1 MIGPARLTTV
11 QIGLAAVAALA
22 GLVVVALRPSAGL
35 VAYWLV
41 PVLIAAVILTLA
53 VVVARRAP
61 DNWCAPLMAFSGLA
75 LVVTNAS
82 DVYFEAAGADPTL
95 PLNSY
100 LIAFYQGAWMVYY
113 APLALLMLFFPTGR
127 LLGPR
132 WRWVAA
138 GLVIVPVVFA
148 IAAGLAPT
156 PYAEPFAD
164 RPRAFPGSM
173 VAGVVAYGLLPI
185 FLILLVASAA
195 SLFLRYRHA
204 SGIERLQLRWM
215 AMAAM
220 TIPLTLLLC
229 WASYLALGTADLV
242 VVGLVAMY
250 VAVPVATA
258 IALVRS
264 TWFDVDEL
272 LVRTTVYAVLA
283 GVVLAAVAVVSGLA
297 GVLAAR
303 ESVVVAVSVTV
314 LTLIL
319 LLPLR
324 RRLNA
329 TMATLVFPHRER
341 TLRAVSELQRD
352 VHAGVRAPEE
362 LEATLREAL
371 GDPGLRVGYRI
382 PGRTAFVDADGHPVE
397 PSAAIHPDT
406 TVDIVLA
413 GDRIGL
419 VVGSERPPGWTTEL
433 SGVVALLAEI
443 VRLRLETAQA
453 LQQVDASRRRLVQAQ
468 DEERLRLERDLHDG
482 AQQRLVTLGMELRF
496 AQRHLGP
503 EEADLA
509 RLLDS
514 SVTELQS
521 AVAELRQI
529 AHGLR
534 PSSLDDGLPAALAH
548 LRSRAG
554 VPIDLQ
560 VDVGEVPEEVSVTA
574 YFVANEAVTN
584 AVKYAAG
591 HRIALSVAQA
601 PGSLTVRVQDD
612 GRGGAVLRNGS
623 GLAGLR
629 ERVRAL
635 GGDLT
640 VVSPADR
647 GTLVEA
653 VLPCAS

>member
-1 MIGPARLTTV
+1 MIGPARLTAV
-11 QIGLAAVAALA
+11 QIGLAAATALA
-22 GLVVVALRPSAGL
+22 GLVLMALRPSAGL
-35 VAYWLV
+35 LGYWLV
-41 PVLIAAVILTLA
+41 PVLIAGINLTLA
-53 VVVARRAP
+53 TIVARRAP
-61 DNWCAPLMAFSGLA
+61 DNWCGPLLAFSGLA
-75 LVVTNAS
+75 LVAS
-82 DVYFEAAGADPTL
+82 NLIDVYFNAAGADPTL
-95 PLNSY
+95 PLNPY
-100 LIAFYQGAWMVYY
+100 LLALYQGAWMVYY
-113 APLALLMLFFPTGR
+113 VPLALLMLFFPTGR
-127 LLGPR
+127 LLTPR
-132 WRWVAA
+132 WRWVVI
-138 GLVIVPVVFA
+138 GLVLVPVVFA
-148 IAAGLAPT
+148 VAAGLVT
-156 PYAEPFAD
+156 MPYAEPFAD
-164 RPRAFPGSM
+164 RPRVFPGWV
-173 VAGVVAYGLLPI
+173 VADAVAYGVLPI
-185 FLILLVASAA
+185 FLGLLVASAA
-195 SLFLRYRHA
+195 SLFLRYRRGSVA
-204 SGIERLQLRWM
+204 ERLQLRWM
-215 AMAAM
+215 AVAAM

-229 WASYLALGTADLV
+229 WASYLALRTADLV
-242 VVGLVAMY
+242 VIGLAAMY
-250 VAVPVATA
+250 VAVPVATT

-272 LVRTTVYAVLA
+272 LVRSTVYAVLA
-283 GVVLAAVAVVSGLA
+283 GVVLGAIAVVSGLA

-314 LTLIL
+314 LTLII

-324 RRLNA
+324 RRLNT
-329 TMATLVFPHRER
+329 TMAALVFPHRER

-371 GDPGLRVGYRI
+371 DDPGLRVGYRI
-382 PGRTAFVDADGHPVE
+382 PGRTAFVDAAGQPVE
-397 PSAAIHPDT
+397 RSAAADPAAAI
-406 TVDIVLA
+406 DIELA

-419 VVGSERPPGWTTEL
+419 VVGTERPPGWTAEL

-453 LQQVDASRRRLVQAQ
+453 LQQVEASRRRLVQAQ
-468 DEERLRLERDLHDG
+468 DEERHRLERDLHDG

-503 EEADLA
+503 EDAEVG

-548 LRSRAG
+548 LRSRTG

-560 VDVGEVPEEVSVTA
+560 VDVGEVPEDVSVTA
-574 YFVANEAVTN
+574 YFVANEAVAN

-591 HRIALSVAQA
+591 QRIALSVAQA
-601 PGSLTVRVQDD
+601 SGSLTVRVQDD
-612 GRGGAVLRNGS
+612 GRGGAVLRTGS

-640 VVSPADR
+640 VVSRANH

>member
-1 MIGPARLTTV
+1 
-11 QIGLAAVAALA
+11 
-22 GLVVVALRPSAGL
+22 
-35 VAYWLV
+35 
-41 PVLIAAVILTLA
+41 
-53 VVVARRAP
+53 
-61 DNWCAPLMAFSGLA
+61 MAFSGLA
-75 LVVTNAS
+75 LVATNAS

-95 PLNSY
+95 PLSTY
-100 LIAFYQGAWMVYY
+100 VIAFYQGAWMVYY
-113 APLALLMLFFPTGR
+113 VPLALLMLFFPTGR

-138 GLVIVPVVFA
+138 GLVVVPVLFA
-148 IAAGLAPT
+148 IAAGLAPMA
-156 PYAEPFAD
+156 YAEPFAD
-164 RPRAFPGSM
+164 RPRAFVGSM
-173 VAGVVAYGLLPI
+173 VAGVVAYGLLPV
-185 FLILLVASAA
+185 FLFLLVASAA

-204 SGIERLQLRWM
+204 GATERLQLRWM
-215 AMAAM
+215 AVAAM

-250 VAVPVATA
+250 VAVPVAAT

-329 TMATLVFPHRER
+329 TMAALVFPHRER

-397 PSAAIHPDT
+397 PSAVTDPDT

-419 VVGSERPPGWTTEL
+419 VVGTERPPGWTTEL
-433 SGVVALLAEI
+433 SGVVALLVEV
-443 VRLRLETAQA
+443 VRLRLETAPGA
-453 LQQVDASRRRLVQAQ
+453 ARGGASRRRLVQAGY
-468 DEERLRLERDLHDG
+468 DERRRLERDLHDG
-482 AQQRLVTLGMELRF
+482 AQQRLVSLGMALRL
-496 AQRHLGP
+496 AQRHLGRRHGRRRRAARP
-503 EEADLA
+503 VRRRAGHARSPSCARSRTACGRAAWTTGCRRPLASLVRSVPIPVDLDVDAGELPDDVGDHRVLRGQRGDGQRGQA
-509 RLLDS
+509 R
-514 SVTELQS
+514 
-521 AVAELRQI
+521 RGRHRI
-529 AHGLR
+529 GLR
-534 PSSLDDGLPAALAH
+534 VARRDG
-548 LRSRAG
+548 
-554 VPIDLQ
+554 
-560 VDVGEVPEEVSVTA
+560 
-574 YFVANEAVTN
+574 
-584 AVKYAAG
+584 
-591 HRIALSVAQA
+591 
-601 PGSLTVRVQDD
+601 
-612 GRGGAVLRNGS
+612 
-623 GLAGLR
+623 
-629 ERVRAL
+629 
-635 GGDLT
+635 
-640 VVSPADR
+640 PADR
-647 GTLVEA
+647 AGAATTAAAARRCGRLRA
-653 VLPCAS
+653 RRPRRPGRRARRRR